1 MKITYITMLWPAAS
15 ETFATRDMK
24 ALLDQGHD
32 INVIGLRPDF
42 HKEKSS
48 YSIPST
54 RMNLK
59 NQIKGFLFVIIYLNT
74 LIKLLIELVKLR
86 ETLKNIF
93 KSVLLFPAVALSVS
107 KIENNKPD
115 IVHLFWGHFPSMV
128 AWCMRQRGLDIP
140 ITQFLGPYDLSYNYK
155 LSSVVAH
162 DADMVFTH
170 TPDNIKVIEKMG
182 VAPEK
187 IKCIF
192 RGIDVVDIASTQK
205 QSNSF
210 IFVGRLTKAKGI
222 FEMIDAF
229 ERIHNATPSS
239 FLTIIGDGEDRKKL
253 ENYIKQKKLSDAV
266 HLKGWMK
273 PDDVLETLSSHQIML
288 FLSHSERLPN
298 AVKEA
303 MMMGVIPI
311 SSKTIGIETLIE
323 HDHNG
328 YIVHHDNDPQDIVN
342 ITINL
347 LNNDKKRND
356 MADSARKA
364 IIDTFDV
371 KQSMQRYSDIWTD
384 ILDKKKR

>member
-1 MKITYITMLWPAAS
+1 MLWPAAS
-15 ETFATRDMK
+15 ETFAIRDVK
-24 ALLDQGHD
+24 TLLDQGHD
-32 INVIGLRPDF
+32 IDVIGLRPDF
-42 HKEKSS
+42 RKERSP
-48 YSIPST
+48 YTIPST

-59 NQIKGFLFVIIYLNT
+59 NQIKGFLFIIIYLNT
-74 LIKLLIELVKLR
+74 LIKLLIELLKLR
-86 ETLKNIF
+86 ETPKNIF

-115 IVHLFWGHFPSMV
+115 IVHLFWGHFPSMI

-140 ITQFLGPYDLSYNYK
+140 ITHFLGPYDLSYNYK
-155 LSSVVAH
+155 LSSVIAN

-170 TPDNIKVIEKMG
+170 TPDNIETLTNMDITNDQITCVL
-182 VAPEK
+182 
-187 IKCIF
+187 
-192 RGIDVVDIASTQK
+192 RGIDIEDTPTKQK
-205 QSNSF
+205 QPNSF
-210 IFVGRLTKAKGI
+210 IFVGRLIKAKGI

-229 ERIHNATPSS
+229 ERIYNATPSS

-253 ENYIKQKKLSDAV
+253 ENYIKQKNLNDAV

-273 PDDVLETLSSHQIML
+273 PDDVLRILSDHQIML

-311 SSKTIGIETLIE
+311 SSNTIGIETLIE

-328 YIVHHDNDPQDIVN
+328 YIVHHDNDPQDIAN
-342 ITINL
+342 ISINL

-371 KQSMQRYSDIWTD
+371 KQSMQRYSNIWTD
-384 ILDKKKR
+384 ILDKKKRQI